1 MDFVTIGTGG
11 VTGVYYPAGGAI
23 CLIVNKGRKDHGIR
37 CSVES
42 TGGSVFN
49 LNTIR
54 AGDMDLGI
62 AQSDWQFHAF
72 YGTSRFQ
79 DQGPFKDL
87 RSVFSLH
94 PEPFTVVARA
104 DASSLSWRD
113 VEAVLEPIR
122 GEVLQRPPSY
132 SAIKRDGEPAYRAAR
147 RGTPHELEPRLV
159 TVYSLALVDF
169 TNPRLTIEVECGKG
183 FYVRSL
189 AHDIGATLGVGGHLS
204 ALRRTAVGPFTVG
217 DAVPLDRA
225 VQRLEQGDVETLL
238 HAPDAVLAGW
248 PAVIVGPRSLAALQH
263 GLDLRPEPRALRRAG
278 REGERARCY
287 GPDGRLAALLE
298 GSAIPGAWHPYRV
311 FSGIL

>member
-1 MDFVTIGTGG
+1 MSLRGFLNIDKPPGLVSFAVVQRIRRA
-11 VTGVYYPAGGAI
+11 TGVRRVGHAGTLDPMATGVLPIAVGAATK
-23 CLIVNKGRKDHGIR
+23 LIDELVGTHKRYRGVITLG
-37 CSVES
+37 VE
-42 TGGSVFN
+42 TDTYDADG
-49 LNTIR
+49 
-54 AGDMDLGI
+54 
-62 AQSDWQFHAF
+62 
-72 YGTSRFQ
+72 
-79 DQGPFKDL
+79 
-87 RSVFSLH
+87 
-94 PEPFTVVARA
+94 EVVARA

-204 ALRRTAVGPFTVG
+204 APRRTAVGPSTVE

-311 FSGIL
+311 FSG